1 MVGGFASLTVGLG
14 LMVTA
19 TAVSH
24 HHAPGA
30 AEGLW
35 VAAWILFLPGP
46 VCVVALLARFLQ
58 VRPRIR
64 PRSTETALQVQGS
77 EAQVVALCQKALAM
91 QRFKG
96 ISVEND
102 GMIVAR
108 LRTTGQRR
116 RSQIE
121 VRVEPT
127 ESGVLVHARCE
138 ARPESA
144 ASLFRHP
151 SELVVAK
158 FASGLS
164 ALTVVCRIQRGA
176 QGDPQL
182 FDASSQRISEPGSA
196 HGLPEDRGVNGLA
209 VAALV
214 LGILWIFWVGSILA
228 AIFGHIGL
236 GQIRRRGQSGRGMA
250 LAGVLLG
257 WAGIAVLVSAV
268 VLATVT
274 GLNAEDRKPPAQILR
289 DAISASEKAS
299 SVHLSGW
306 SGGSSSSLANVDLVL
321 SKGASGGSI
330 IESEGTFGLV
340 VANGYVYLKAD
351 ASFWQQTT
359 GDPSAAQT
367 LGGRWIK
374 GSEKSSDF
382 SGFSKLTQVFGQIKV
397 RGKLFKESDVQ
408 LDGMSVIPLTD
419 SRGDDDLRGR
429 HRAASHRANCPQRTI
444 ARRPRAGESRRV
456 RHRTGTVGPH
466 WRDRHDLLAVGLIA
480 GDARARRRPVA
491 IAWRDSRRSRPPMTA
506 GRRREPKGPPGRT
519 LGGLAAT
526 SRHRGPGSRSDRR
539 RSSWC

>member
-1 MVGGFASLTVGLG
+1 M
-14 LMVTA
+14 
-19 TAVSH
+19 
-24 HHAPGA
+24 
-30 AEGLW
+30 
-35 VAAWILFLPGP
+35 
-46 VCVVALLARFLQ
+46 
-58 VRPRIR
+58 
-64 PRSTETALQVQGS
+64 
-77 EAQVVALCQKALAM
+77 
-91 QRFKG
+91 
-96 ISVEND
+96 
-102 GMIVAR
+102 
-108 LRTTGQRR
+108 
-116 RSQIE
+116 
-121 VRVEPT
+121 
-127 ESGVLVHARCE
+127 
-138 ARPESA
+138 
-144 ASLFRHP
+144 
-151 SELVVAK
+151 
-158 FASGLS
+158 
-164 ALTVVCRIQRGA
+164 
-176 QGDPQL
+176 
-182 FDASSQRISEPGSA
+182 
-196 HGLPEDRGVNGLA
+196 PEDRGVNGLA

-419 SRGDDDLRGR
+419 SAGT
-429 HRAASHRANCPQRTI
+429 TI
-444 ARRPRAGESRRV
+444 YVADTGQPHIV
-456 RHRTGTVGPH
+456 RIVHSALSP
-466 WRDRHDLLAVGLIA
+466 
-480 GDARARRRPVA
+480 
-491 IAWRDSRRSRPPMTA
+491 
-506 GRRREPKGPPGRT
+506 E
-519 LGGLAAT
+519 
-526 SRHRGPGSRSDRR
+526 GPGQVNLDEYGTAPVPSVPTGAIDMTS
-539 RSSWC
+539 